1 MEPLSGQTLDRLPF
15 GPLKK
20 DADLVYFDGP
30 LLALFRNE
38 RGDRY
43 LYHWCDA
50 DERSNR
56 WLIFRVDARDLN
68 DYLSRKT
75 PLRPLLL
82 NPPDGFIV
90 SADVGG
96 GGRYYNLRMLTAQE
110 IPDDYLPAP
119 DSLYD
124 EEPRVPVI
132 DKPAAAPDRYVIR
145 MGSEWS
151 LRDLSDL
158 PNNYSKVYAMLYSL
172 QEMAPET
179 DHRVRRAYESY
190 PWRGGYST
198 VNFFRSL
205 ESHLPA
211 EALPQI
217 RSMQYASPGYIELEL
232 DDRVAVGVK
241 NVITAFEASYSEL
254 ERLFKSV
261 EGELKERRLIGD
273 KRKSTLTADDES
285 YLRETAQAL
294 MRLLRIGEVDKLEA
308 LTKNPLAMV
317 NILRSFYRVVE
328 KLALYEGEG
337 KATF

>member
-1 MEPLSGQTLDRLPF
+1 MESLTGQQLDRLPF

-38 RGDRY
+38 RGDGY
-43 LYHWCDA
+43 FYHWCDA
-50 DERSNR
+50 DERNNR

-68 DYLSRKT
+68 GYLSRKT

-82 NPPDGFIV
+82 NPPDAFVV
-90 SADVGG
+90 SADVDGE
-96 GGRYYNLRMLTAQE
+96 GRYHNLRMLSPQE
-110 IPDDYLPAP
+110 IPADYLPAP

-124 EEPRVPVI
+124 EEPHLLVI

-145 MGSEWS
+145 MDSEWS

-158 PNNYSKVYAMLYSL
+158 PNNYSKVYAMLYTL
-172 QEMAPET
+172 QEVAPET

-205 ESHLPA
+205 ESHLPV

-232 DDRVAVGVK
+232 DDRVAFAVK
-241 NVITAFEASYSEL
+241 NVITAFAASYSEL
-254 ERLFKSV
+254 ERLFRSV
-261 EGELKERRLIGD
+261 EGELKERKLIGE
-273 KRKSTLTADDES
+273 KRKSNLTTNDED

-294 MRLLRIGEVDKLEA
+294 MRILRIGGVDKLES
-308 LTKNPLAMV
+308 LTKNPLVMV

-328 KLALYEGEG
+328 KLAVYEGEG
-337 KATF
+337 KASF

>member
-1 MEPLSGQTLDRLPF
+1 MESLRGQQLDRLPF

-20 DADLVYFDGP
+20 EADLVYFDGP
-30 LLALFRNE
+30 LLALFRSE

-68 DYLSRKT
+68 GYLSRKT

-82 NPPDGFIV
+82 NPPDGFVI
-90 SADVGG
+90 SADVGS
-96 GGRYYNLRMLTAQE
+96 GGRYYTLRMLAPQE

-124 EEPRVPVI
+124 EEPRVPII
-132 DKPAAAPDRYVIR
+132 DKPAAAPDRYVIQ

-158 PNNYSKVYAMLYSL
+158 PNNYSKVYALLYTL
-172 QEMAPET
+172 QEIAPKA
-179 DHRVRRAYESY
+179 DQRVRRAYESY
-190 PWRGGYST
+190 PWKGGYST

-205 ESHLPA
+205 ESHLPV

-232 DDRVAVGVK
+232 DDRAAVAVK

-261 EGELKERRLIGD
+261 EGGLKERKLIGK
-273 KRKSTLTADDES
+273 KRKSILTTDDES
-285 YLRETAQAL
+285 YLKEAAQA
-294 MRLLRIGEVDKLEA
+294 MMGLLRIGEVDKLEA

-317 NILRSFYRVVE
+317 NILRSFYRVV
-328 KLALYEGEG
+328 KILAVYEGEG